1 MSDPT
6 VSCEDCDEEV
16 SVEASK
22 CPHCG
27 GSITTKTKIIG
38 MMIAV
43 PIVGLF
49 LIPVMIAIFPSVI
62 VDDVGGPAGVTAIAL
77 AAVGLLEVGFYS
89 MYQDRKE
96 AVEQAKQEATTE

>member
-6 VSCEDCDEEV
+6 VSCEHCDEEV

-38 MMIAV
+38 MMIAF
-43 PIVGLF
+43 PIVVLF
-49 LIPVMIAIFPSVI
+49 TTPVVTAILPSII
-62 VDDVGGPAGVTAIAL
+62 VDDVGGLAGVTATAL
-77 AAVGLLEVGFYS
+77 AAVGLLEVGLYL

-96 AVEQAKQEATTE
+96 AVEQAKQEAATE